1 VASARPEVSSVK
13 TCGREVQVQGGVV
26 GSARLAADGYELLAD
41 LQKAVADLRS
51 FDIRIDLFTFM

>member
-1 VASARPEVSSVK
+1 MK

-26 GSARLAADGYELLAD
+26 RSARLAADGHELLAD